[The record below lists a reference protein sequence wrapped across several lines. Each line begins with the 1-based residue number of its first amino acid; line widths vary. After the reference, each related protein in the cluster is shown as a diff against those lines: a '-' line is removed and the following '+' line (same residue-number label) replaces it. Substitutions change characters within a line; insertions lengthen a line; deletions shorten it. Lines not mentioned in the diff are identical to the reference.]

1 MKKPKSYR
9 RLASKIVD
17 TLIKSNV
24 YFLPKS
30 GEYDHNDTKALLVKL
45 LAKELMKELEND

>member
-17 TLIKSNV
+17 SLINSNV

-30 GEYDHNDTKALLVKL
+30 GEYDPNDTKSLLVKL
-45 LAKELMKELEND
+45 LAKELMKHLESD